1 MTQRISATDLPRGST
16 IPSLDGI
23 RAIAVSLVFLA
34 HSGLEHV
41 IPGGLGVTIFFVLS
55 GYLISTLLRIEY
67 AGSPTLDLRAF
78 YLRRLLRLMPP
89 LFIITSVV
97 GLIAAAGLVDGSFSV
112 AGLAAV
118 LLYFGN
124 YFVIATDF
132 AAVPAGIA
140 VVWSLA
146 VEEHFYLVYPP
157 LAAILLRIGR
167 AGVSAATLLGLCLL
181 VLAWRCWLVAHGAPE
196 DHLTMATDTRV
207 DAILFGCLLAVWK
220 NPWLDHPPA
229 ANSRRDGLLVA
240 AAIATLLFTLLYRDA
255 WFRMTLRYS
264 LQSMAIVVFIYLA
277 VGRSNHWS
285 LRWLNAR
292 VMTYLGA
299 ISYTVYLSHHVVLLA
314 IEKHWPQWNWMTA
327 TAVAMVVT
335 LAIAEPMRRWVED
348 PCARL
353 RRRLHKRAT
362 PAPAAVS
369 YPVSPNTTTGAL

>member
-1 MTQRISATDLPRGST
+1 M
-16 IPSLDGI
+16 
-23 RAIAVSLVFLA
+23 VFMA
-34 HSGLEHV
+34 HSGLEHL

-55 GYLISTLLRIEY
+55 GYLISTLLRVEH
-67 AGSPTLDLRAF
+67 ASSQRVDLRAF

-89 LFIITSVV
+89 LVIITALAGVC
-97 GLIAAAGLVDGSFSV
+97 AAAGLINGSFTP

-132 AAVPAGIA
+132 AEVPAGIA

-167 AGVSAATLLGLCLL
+167 AGLSAATLLGLCIL
-181 VLAWRCWLVAHGAPE
+181 VLAWRCWLAAHGAPE

-220 NPWLDHPPA
+220 NPWLDPPA
-229 ANSRRDGLLVA
+229 ANARQDALLVVA
-240 AAIATLLFTLLYRDA
+240 ALALLLFTLVYRDA
-255 WFRMTLRYS
+255 WFRVTWRYS
-264 LQSMAIVVFIYLA
+264 LQSIAIATLIYVA
-277 VGRSNHWS
+277 VARHHHWT

-292 VMTYLGA
+292 VLAYVGT
-299 ISYTVYLSHHVVLLA
+299 ISYTVYLSHHVILLA
-314 IEKHWPQWNWMTA
+314 IEKHWPEWNWMTA

-335 LAIAEPMRRWVED
+335 LAIAEPMRRCVEE

-353 RRRLHKRAT
+353 RRRLHRRAT
-362 PAPAAVS
+362 PAPVAVS
-369 YPVSPNTTTGAL
+369 YPVSRNTTSGAL